1 MNRLMLLLVLSAQL
15 VFAGVGLAT
24 EPLGRLFSTPE
35 ERNNLDYLRESKKNL
50 PIETETVVEQS
61 VIERRPIALP
71 DAINLQ
77 GYVKR
82 NDGKDSTIWINGEAI
97 QENSGNKD
105 VRVGKLPSNSN
116 RIPIRIPANGKQL
129 SLRAGQVYDPESN
142 RIRESRSYSAQG
154 SSGRIGDGEPE

>member
-105 VRVGKLPSNSN
+105 VRVGKLPTNSN

-142 RIRESRSYSAQG
+142 RVRESRSYSVQG

>member
-1 MNRLMLLLVLSAQL
+1 MLLLVLSAQL
-15 VFAGVGLAT
+15 VFAGVGLAA

-61 VIERRPIALP
+61 VIERRPVTLP

-82 NDGKDSTIWINGEAI
+82 NDGKDGTIWINGEAI

-105 VRVGKLPSNSN
+105 VRVGKLPTNSN

-142 RIRESRSYSAQG
+142 RIRESRSYSVQG

>member
-1 MNRLMLLLVLSAQL
+1 MRRLILLLMLSAQL
-15 VFAGVGLAT
+15 VFAGAALAA

-61 VIERRPIALP
+61 VIERRPVTLP
-71 DAINLQ
+71 DAINVQ

-105 VRVGKLPSNSN
+105 VRVGKLPTNSN
-116 RIPIRIPANGKQL
+116 HIPIRIPANGKQL

-142 RIRESRSYSAQG
+142 RVRESRSYSVQG
-154 SSGRIGDGEPE
+154 SSGRIGDEDTQ

>member
-1 MNRLMLLLVLSAQL
+1 MNRLMLLLVLSVQL
-15 VFAGVGLAT
+15 VFAGVGLAA

-105 VRVGKLPSNSN
+105 VRVGKLPTNSN

-142 RIRESRSYSAQG
+142 RVRESRSYSVQG